1 MHIYSWVVIGVAT
14 IIAVICMVLVAKT
27 ALHFAVIGL
36 ALAIIICGVI
46 SFDNRDRYSPI
57 DQQLKNIY
65 GQPLS
70 KCETRG
76 RASKG
81 SQQSDYTC
89 SEIGGGFH
97 QICVKDIG
105 SGKGFSSVTGQSDWS
120 RGLGDRNHCV
130 CLGAWANYVA
140 KTSNDKTLKCD
151 AIPEYALDPKYLSN
165 WKNWNDV
172 TVGGQ
177 EKLGL
182 EELYNQC
189 HRQAPSTEAADTL
202 RSKYCGLVGC

>member
-1 MHIYSWVVIGVAT
+1 MNFLCYV
-14 IIAVICMVLVAKT
+14 
-27 ALHFAVIGL
+27 
-36 ALAIIICGVI
+36 
-46 SFDNRDRYSPI
+46 Y
-57 DQQLKNIY
+57 
-65 GQPLS
+65 S
-70 KCETRG
+70 KCT
-76 RASKG
+76 
-81 SQQSDYTC
+81 Y
-89 SEIGGGFH
+89 IH
-97 QICVKDIG
+97 
-105 SGKGFSSVTGQSDWS
+105 
-120 RGLGDRNHCV
+120 
-130 CLGAWANYVA
+130 
-140 KTSNDKTLKCD
+140 LKCD